1 MNLGRLAQGFSIPNG
16 ASLPKWAVTL
26 CLALSLTPAAALS
39 QPMKDITI
47 GLSTASLTVSSLRVA
62 KEMGLFEKQG
72 LNPKFVFM
80 DSGNA
85 ALSGL
90 IGGSF
95 PAVVA
100 TSPDLV
106 AAQAHGQKVV
116 AIANIYS
123 GLGATL
129 VLAKD
134 VADKLGVSPSA
145 PVKDRFKALEGLT
158 LALPSPTAGY
168 TVAFR
173 GAAQA
178 FGVTTRSVYSAA
190 SNMQPTLVSGAVQG
204 FITSAPY
211 WTTAVTRGSA
221 VVWLSGPKGDFG
233 DNAPVSS
240 ASLQMMRD
248 FAQANPD
255 LVKKLAAVVAD
266 LGKAIEERPTEVK
279 TTLAK
284 VFPDVDAV
292 TINLFFDYK
301 SSSWKGKPLTPKDM
315 AHEIALAKSSGMQL
329 PQIDSIDPASLLFP

>member
-1 MNLGRLAQGFSIPNG
+1 MNLGHLAQGFSIPTG

-26 CLALSLTPAAALS
+26 CLALSLMPAAAIS
-39 QPMKDITI
+39 QPMKDVTI

-100 TSPDLV
+100 TSSDLV

-116 AIANIYS
+116 VIANIYS
-123 GLGATL
+123 GLGGTL
-129 VLAKD
+129 VLAKG
-134 VADKLGVSPSA
+134 AAEKLGVSPTA
-145 PVKDRFKALEGLT
+145 PVKERFKALEGLT
-158 LALPSPTAGY
+158 LALPSATGGY

-178 FGVTTRSVYSAA
+178 AGVSIRSVYSAA
-190 SNMQPTLVSGAVQG
+190 SNMPPSLESGAVQG

-211 WTTAVTRGSA
+211 WTYSVTKGSA
-221 VVWLSGPKGDFG
+221 IVWISGPKGEFG
-233 DNAPVSS
+233 ENSPASS

-255 LVKKLAAVVAD
+255 LVKKFTAVVAD
-266 LGKAIEERPTEVK
+266 LGKAIEERPAEVK
-279 TTLAK
+279 ATLAK
-284 VFPDVDAV
+284 VFPEVDAA
-292 TINLFFDYK
+292 TINLFFDYE
-301 SSSWKGKPLTPKDM
+301 SSSWKGKPLTPSDM
-315 AHEIALAKSSGMQL
+315 AHEIAFAKASGMQL